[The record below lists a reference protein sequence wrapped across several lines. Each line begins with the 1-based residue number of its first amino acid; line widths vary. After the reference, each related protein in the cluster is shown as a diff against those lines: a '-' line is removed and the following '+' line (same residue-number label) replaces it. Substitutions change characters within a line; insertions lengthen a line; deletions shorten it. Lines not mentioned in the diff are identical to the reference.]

1 MGAHQQGRWLFIIMD
16 EDGDIEQMTFNLT
29 EAKPVVIN
37 FKNLSFTPPKKKLFW
52 KKNQGNF
59 SVIDVRIRIKCF
71 SFLSWIIRNKN
82 SLTFPLPTITRYDIK
97 SQQFCCSKSEKY
109 YLFNVKNM
117 KIFPSH
123 RPLLHK
129 LCHMLVIL

>member
-1 MGAHQQGRWLFIIMD
+1 MFIIMN

-71 SFLSWIIRNKN
+71 SFLS
-82 SLTFPLPTITRYDIK
+82 
-97 SQQFCCSKSEKY
+97 
-109 YLFNVKNM
+109 
-117 KIFPSH
+117 
-123 RPLLHK
+123 
-129 LCHMLVIL
+129 